1 MAKFAAAV
9 SGYMGTHDGKTFGY
23 KIVASGEHLMGMMGK
38 RAEEDRVW
46 AE

>member
-1 MAKFAAAV
+1 MTKFAAAV

-23 KIVASGEHLMGMMGK
+23 KIVACGEYLMGVMGR
-38 RAEEDRVW
+38 RAEDGIW